1 MFFLMVQILSHLHL
15 PNSKWPL
22 SGALP
27 HRRPGHRAGTRHRSG
42 ALAPV
47 RGRQT
52 AAPGPRRPRDR
63 RCPSPGWCPPRLRAG
78 PNFWG
83 SPGQRQLPRM
93 AFGPKYLDKWTN
105 ITEKMVGKCCSWP
118 HRFVEALTS
127 HDHKDRRAGA
137 GPVLVVH
144 VISLQIRGIRSRKMT
159 DLLLKP
165 QGFRRHCERNSWQ
178 CPAGTQQKMQ
188 LKESHV

>member
-118 HRFVEALTS
+118 HRLICWSPHLPWSQRSESRGRPSACRPCNISADTWHSKQKNDWPSVETTGLSKALWEKQLAVPS
-127 HDHKDRRAGA
+127 RHPAKDAA
-137 GPVLVVH
+137 
-144 VISLQIRGIRSRKMT
+144 
-159 DLLLKP
+159 
-165 QGFRRHCERNSWQ
+165 
-178 CPAGTQQKMQ
+178 
-188 LKESHV
+188 

>member
-1 MFFLMVQILSHLHL
+1 MLCLIGGRAIGQGLAIEAVLRLQDEAAKL
-15 PNSKWPL
+15 PRQDL
-22 SGALP
+22 AD
-27 HRRPGHRAGTRHRSG
+27 PGIEDA
-42 ALAPV
+42 
-47 RGRQT
+47 
-52 AAPGPRRPRDR
+52 
-63 RCPSPGWCPPRLRAG
+63 RLRADAPLASG
-78 PNFWG
+78 PVPTSG
-83 SPGQRQLPRM
+83 GRQGRDSCHGLHY
-93 AFGPKYLDKWTN
+93 KNLDKWTN
-105 ITEKMVGKCCSWP
+105 IAEKMVGKCCSWP